1 MTIHYYCP
9 LRRAYIT
16 ATVPTELAFKLIWGG
31 YETKIHKD
39 DRRHPLHDGNRA

>member
-16 ATVPTELAFKLIWGG
+16 ADVPTEVG
-31 YETKIHKD
+31 YKMM
-39 DRRHPLHDGNRA
+39 GWV